1 MYLNN
6 VKAIVSVDKMGF
18 SHIDAV
24 ILDDVLMSY
33 DNPLQYQYAI
43 INVVHLRPKKKVSG
57 FSSPAWSPQT
67 PPGPHFFSP
76 FFPVHRAILWR
87 LLSSHVGQS

>member
-1 MYLNN
+1 MYLNT

-43 INVVHLRPKKKVSG
+43 INVVHLIFNER
-57 FSSPAWSPQT
+57 
-67 PPGPHFFSP
+67 
-76 FFPVHRAILWR
+76 
-87 LLSSHVGQS
+87 

>member
-1 MYLNN
+1 MISIEHEITI
-6 VKAIVSVDKMGF
+6 A
-18 SHIDAV
+18 
-24 ILDDVLMSY
+24 
-33 DNPLQYQYAI
+33 
-43 INVVHLRPKKKVSG
+43 RPSISRTTYVTLGQKKKVSG